1 MSPPDQ
7 AVKLED
13 LPGQVSNKLSYAH
26 EEGDLDEASGLT
38 HEELAFVRD
47 FPDGKKKK
55 VLWKVDVRLVP
66 FLTLL
71 YLFAYIDRANIGNAK
86 IEGLVED
93 LGMTDDQYRICL
105 SIFYVPYIL
114 FEIPSNHYLNKM
126 KRPSIY
132 IAAIVIAWG
141 LVMTFSGL
149 TQNFGGL
156 LAIRLLLG
164 ATESGFFP
172 GSILIISKWYLPN
185 ETQTRIAVFYT
196 ASALAGAFSG
206 MLAAGIAQMD
216 GIGGLEGWRWIF
228 LLEGI
233 VTVLLGVVTYFWL
246 IDSPALSSGWLEP
259 DEVRYL
265 ELRQRADPSRR
276 AMARAKNEGTGS
288 DTRKALIS
296 VLCDWQIW
304 MHGIIYWSNT
314 VPNNALKFTMPQIV
328 RNMGFE
334 ATRAQ
339 LLTIPPYIIGAISAF
354 VSSWFADRFSWRM
367 PFIVGPQ
374 LIVIVAYSVL
384 FAMAGDITNNVPACY
399 FSICLACLGLYPINP
414 CGNAWNLNNLAG
426 PSKRAMG
433 IAFMLCIGN
442 VGGII
447 GGFIYIDSEKPKYP
461 TGFGSSLGFV
471 AAGVLACL
479 LVEALYKYI
488 NTQRAKMTE
497 EEVFA
502 KYTPEELDAMGDR
515 SPLYRYTL

>member
-1 MSPPDQ
+1 M
-7 AVKLED
+7 
-13 LPGQVSNKLSYAH
+13 
-26 EEGDLDEASGLT
+26 DEASGLT
-38 HEELAFVRD
+38 YEELAFVRD
-47 FPDGKKKK
+47 FPEDKKKK

-126 KRPSIY
+126 KRLSIY
-132 IAAIVIAWG
+132 ISAIVIAWG

-185 ETQTRIAVFYT
+185 ETQTRIA
-196 ASALAGAFSG
+196 
-206 MLAAGIAQMD
+206 MD
-216 GIGGLEGWRWIF
+216 GVGGLEGWRWIF

-233 VTVLLGVVTYFWL
+233 VTVLLGVLTYFWL
-246 IDSPALSSGWLEP
+246 IDSPALSSGWLES

-265 ELRQRADPSRR
+265 ELRQGADLSRR
-276 AMARAKNEGTGS
+276 AMARVKKEGSGS

-354 VSSWFADRFSWRM
+354 VSSWFADRFSWHM

-374 LIVIVAYSVL
+374 LVVIVAYSIL
-384 FAMAGDITNNVPACY
+384 YAMAGDITNNVPACY
-399 FSICLACLGLYPINP
+399 FSICLACLGLFPINP

-447 GGFIYIDSEKPKYP
+447 GGFIYIGSEKPKYP

-471 AAGVLACL
+471 AAGALACL
-479 LVEALYKYI
+479 VVEALYKYV

-515 SPLYRYTL
+515 SPFYRYTL

>member
-1 MSPPDQ
+1 MSH
-7 AVKLED
+7 
-13 LPGQVSNKLSYAH
+13 PGQNVNLENLPDPVNNKLSYAH
-26 EEGDLDEASGLT
+26 EEDGVDDPSGLT
-38 HEELAFVRD
+38 REELAFVRD
-47 FPDGKKKK
+47 FPQDKKKK
-55 VLWKVDVRLVP
+55 VLRKVDLRLVP

-93 LGMTDDQYRICL
+93 IGMTDDQYRICL
-105 SIFYVPYIL
+105 SIFYVPYMI

-132 IAAIVIAWG
+132 IAAIVTAWG

-149 TQNFGGL
+149 VQNFGGL

-246 IDSPALSSGWLEP
+246 IDSPSLSSTWLEP
-259 DEVRYL
+259 DEIRYL

-276 AMARAKNEGTGS
+276 VMSIVKNKSSGS
-288 DTRKALIS
+288 ETRKVLIS
-296 VLCDWQIW
+296 VLTDWQIW
-304 MHGIIYWSNT
+304 IHGIIYWSNT
-314 VPNNALKFTMPQIV
+314 VPNNALKFTMPQII
-328 RNMGFE
+328 RNMGFKS
-334 ATRAQ
+334 TQAQ
-339 LLTIPPYIIGAISAF
+339 LMTIPPYILGAISAF
-354 VSSWFADRFSWRM
+354 VSSLFADRFSWRM

-384 FAMAGDITNNVPACY
+384 FATAGDITNNVPACY

-442 VGGII
+442 IGGII

-461 TGFGSSLGFV
+461 TGFGSSLAFV

-479 LVEALYKYI
+479 VVEALYKYI
-488 NTQRAKMTE
+488 NTQRAKMPE

>member
-1 MSPPDQ
+1 MSAPDQ
-7 AVKLED
+7 TAKLHD

-38 HEELAFVRD
+38 HEELAFVRE
-47 FPDGKKKK
+47 FPEDKKKK

-114 FEIPSNHYLNKM
+114 FE
-126 KRPSIY
+126 
-132 IAAIVIAWG
+132 
-141 LVMTFSGL
+141 
-149 TQNFGGL
+149 
-156 LAIRLLLG
+156 
-164 ATESGFFP
+164 SGFFP

-216 GIGGLEGWRWIF
+216 GVGGLEGWRWIF

-233 VTVLLGVVTYFWL
+233 VTVLLGVLTYFWL

-259 DEVRYL
+259 DEIRYL

-276 AMARAKNEGTGS
+276 AMARAKSEGSGS

-374 LIVIVAYSVL
+374 LVVIVAYSVL

-479 LVEALYKYI
+479 VVEALYKYI